1 MRIAKYISNAGIC
14 SRREAERLIEN
25 QQVKINDQ
33 LCIHP
38 SIQVKEKDEIK
49 VNGKLIKN
57 IQSLRLWKLYKPVK
71 YICTNNDPQKR
82 KTIFNLIPKNYPR
95 LISIGRLDYM
105 SEGLILFTNN
115 GDFSRKLELPSSKY
129 ERVYRVCIR
138 GIIDKNDLQAINKGI
153 SINKVRYTKIY
164 VAVEKYLKP
173 YSWLI
178 VKIKEGKNREI
189 RKVMGHFHIHIND
202 LIRTKFGPFS
212 LNNLKRGEMME
223 VEENTINLFIKNKG
237 IL

>member
-25 QQVKINDQ
+25 EQVKINDQ
-33 LCIHP
+33 LCIQP
-38 SIQVKEKDEIK
+38 STKVKEKDEIK

-71 YICTNNDPQKR
+71 YICTNKDPQKR

-105 SEGLILFTNN
+105 SEGLVLLTNN
-115 GDFSRKLELPSSKY
+115 GDFSRKLELPSSNYK
-129 ERVYRVCIR
+129 RVYRVCIR
-138 GIIDKNDLQAINKGI
+138 GIVDQKDLKAVNKGT
-153 SINKVRYTKIY
+153 SINKIKYKKIY
-164 VAVEKYLKP
+164 VAIEKYLKP

-178 VKIKEGKNREI
+178 VKLKEGKNREI
-189 RKVMGHFHIHIND
+189 RKVCNYFSWNIVK
-202 LIRTKFGPFS
+202 LIRIQYGPYK
-212 LNNLKRGEMME
+212 LLDLKKGQLIE
-223 VEENTINLFIKNKG
+223 IKK
-237 IL
+237 IMH

>member
-38 SIQVKEKDEIK
+38 SILVKEKDEIK

-57 IQSLRLWKLYKPVK
+57 IQSLRLWKLYKQVK
-71 YICTNNDPQKR
+71 YICTNKDPQKR
-82 KTIFNLIPKNYPR
+82 KKIFSLIPKNYPR

-105 SEGLILFTNN
+105 SEGLILLTNN

-138 GIIDKNDLQAINKGI
+138 GIIDKNDLQAINKEI

-178 VKIKEGKNREI
+178 VKLKEGKNREI
-189 RKVMGHFHIHIND
+189 RKVCDYFFWNIVK
-202 LIRTKFGPFS
+202 LIRIQYGSIKLSKQKLGEIKEVKKFSFG
-212 LNNLKRGEMME
+212 LC
-223 VEENTINLFIKNKG
+223 
-237 IL
+237 